1 MTGAPRAG
9 DLLRELAPQVLGA
22 LVRRH
27 GDFGRCEDALQEA
40 LVAAH
45 ATWPAGGVP
54 DAPRAWLVTVATR
67 RLVDSVRADAARE
80 RREAAVSQELRLFAP
95 AADGE
100 PAEHDDSLALLV
112 LCCHPALTPASQL
125 ALTLRAVGG
134 LTTAEIA
141 QALLLPE
148 ATVTRRITRAK
159 TAVRDAGA
167 RFPLPTGDELRT
179 RLDVVHQV
187 LYLMATEGHAPAT
200 GSRVHRPRLGAEA
213 LRLARLLHRRLP
225 SSSETTGL
233 LALLL
238 LPADPSRPAGVD
250 APQRSGASGTV
261 RRSEGEAEHDQ
272 VLAGGPVVADPGLL
286 VVAEGGVELP
296 RAGVLVGARGLD
308 EHQPLTGPADLRL
321 GVAHQRPT
329 ETAALGR
336 GIDADH
342 REVDDPVRHLDRTP
356 VRHAEHA
363 PVVEDDEPVPVVL
376 RRGQEVREQL
386 RDEGGLLGGEHAG
399 GDDHPC
405 DGGGVLERGGA
416 DHGGSWVRS
425 GLVSTVIVVPRS
437 TIHFVVLD
445 RTANGGA

>member
-1 MTGAPRAG
+1 MTGAPRAE
-9 DLLRELAPQVLGA
+9 DLLRELAPQILGA

-45 ATWPAGGVP
+45 AAWPVGGVP

-67 RLVDSVRADAARE
+67 RLV
-80 RREAAVSQELRLFAP
+80 
-95 AADGE
+95 
-100 PAEHDDSLALLV
+100 DSLALLV

-159 TAVRDAGA
+159 TTVRDAGA

-200 GSRVHRPRLGAEA
+200 GAQVHRPRLGAEA

-238 LPADPSRPAGVD
+238 LLEAAARPARTPMGPWSRSPSRTVPGGTARPSRRPATWW
-250 APQRSGASGTV
+250 PPPCGA
-261 RRSEGEAEHDQ
+261 
-272 VLAGGPVVADPGLL
+272 
-286 VVAEGGVELP
+286 
-296 RAGVLVGARGLD
+296 
-308 EHQPLTGPADLRL
+308 
-321 GVAHQRPT
+321 
-329 ETAALGR
+329 
-336 GIDADH
+336 
-342 REVDDPVRHLDRTP
+342 
-356 VRHAEHA
+356 
-363 PVVEDDEPVPVVL
+363 
-376 RRGQEVREQL
+376 
-386 RDEGGLLGGEHAG
+386 
-399 GDDHPC
+399 
-405 DGGGVLERGGA
+405 
-416 DHGGSWVRS
+416 VRS
-425 GLVSTVIVVPRS
+425 GPTSCRPPSPPCTRRRRAARTPTGPRS
-437 TIHFVVLD
+437 SGSTTCSSASHPT
-445 RTANGGA
+445 R